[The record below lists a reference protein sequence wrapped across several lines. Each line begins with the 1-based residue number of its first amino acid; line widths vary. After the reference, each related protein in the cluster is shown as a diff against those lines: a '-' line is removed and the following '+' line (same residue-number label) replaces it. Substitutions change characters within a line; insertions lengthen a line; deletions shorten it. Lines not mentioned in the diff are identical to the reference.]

1 MANEFEFLR
10 SRWPKLA
17 ALGAD
22 AARLVDFSPVT
33 ALSSL
38 RDYCEWAADITLDV
52 LGNPMAPDTPQ
63 LERLSALKAMGSVPP
78 DILQKFHN
86 IRATEDRVS
95 SNPLGDPNE
104 ARARMADAV
113 DIGRWL
119 MRQDGGVRTGYTG
132 RQTPVRGG
140 YGSGDDTYAT
150 GRRAPVRRE
159 PSQNTGSYH
168 TSSYNPGAYT
178 SGNTGSY
185 NTSSYNT
192 SSYNTASYQ
201 RPPQGE
207 APYEDGQGD
216 YPEDGYDNGGYADD
230 GYQGGGY
237 DNGQDG
243 YEPPRRGRGG
253 YNGGSSGGGR
263 FDLSRYKRFLTM
275 PVIISAVLV
284 IVLLVALILILS
296 RCGGRTTTD
305 PQGTTPSVTAPSET
319 LSILVTPT
327 PSPTATPDASAN
339 NTQIK
344 YLDEF
349 ASDDI
354 TKSHT
359 AWENYYLGKWT
370 ANSHNANFSIF
381 NGGSGSDAKGI
392 LYEHGLGWFIKSSD
406 FDSNEARRALTF
418 NTNGQYS
425 ALTFDMGIDKEWLFD
440 DAKDCGTY
448 QIMVFVDDNE
458 DPVWTSEEVNYNYY
472 KTGISVDVTGAQ
484 KVKIRLIEK
493 KGSKGSLNVVLGNAG
508 FIPASGGASETTPA
522 GGETTTPAGG
532 ETTAAETT
540 TTTPAAE

>member
-95 SNPLGDPNE
+95 GNPLGDPNE

-119 MRQDGGVRTGYTG
+119 MRQDGGVRSGYTG

-150 GRRAPVRRE
+150 GRRTPVRRE

-168 TSSYNPGAYT
+168 TSSYNPGAYA

-185 NTSSYNT
+185 NTSSY
-192 SSYNTASYQ
+192 Q
-201 RPPQGE
+201 RPPQDE
-207 APYEDGQGD
+207 APYDDGQGG

-230 GYQGGGY
+230 GYQDGY

-253 YNGGSSGGGR
+253 YNGGSSGGGGR

-296 RCGGRTTTD
+296 RCGGRTAPD
-305 PQGTTPSVTAPSET
+305 PQGTTPSATAPSET

-327 PSPTATPDASAN
+327 PSPTATPNAPAN
-339 NTQIK
+339 NAQIK

-349 ASDDI
+349 AEGDI

-370 ANSHNANFSIF
+370 ANSHNASFSIF

-425 ALTFDMGIDKEWLFD
+425 ALTFDMGVDKEWLFD

-448 QIMVFVDDNE
+448 QLMVFVDDKE

-508 FIPASGGASETTPA
+508 FVPAAGGTSETTPA
-522 GGETTTPAGG
+522 GGETTTPATG

-540 TTTPAAE
+540 TTAPAAE

>member
-1 MANEFEFLR
+1 MSNHERSFVMANEFEFLR

-95 SNPLGDPNE
+95 GNPLGDPNE

-119 MRQDGGVRTGYTG
+119 MRQDGGVRSGYTG

-140 YGSGDDTYAT
+140 YGSVDDTYAT
-150 GRRAPVRRE
+150 GRRTPVRRE
-159 PSQNTGSYH
+159 SSQNTGSYH
-168 TSSYNPGAYT
+168 TSSYNPGAYA

-185 NTSSYNT
+185 NTSSY
-192 SSYNTASYQ
+192 Q
-201 RPPQGE
+201 RPSQDE
-207 APYEDGQGD
+207 APYDDGQGG
-216 YPEDGYDNGGYADD
+216 YPEDDYDNGGYADD
-230 GYQGGGY
+230 GY
-237 DNGQDG
+237 QDG

-253 YNGGSSGGGR
+253 YNGGSSGGGGW
-263 FDLSRYKRFLTM
+263 FDFSRYKRFLTM

-296 RCGGRTTTD
+296 RCGGRTAPN
-305 PQGTTPSVTAPSET
+305 PQGTTPSAIAPSET
-319 LSILVTPT
+319 FSILVTPT
-327 PSPTATPDASAN
+327 PSPTATPNAPAN
-339 NTQIK
+339 NAQIK

-349 ASDDI
+349 AEGDI

-425 ALTFDMGIDKEWLFD
+425 ALTFDMGVDKEWLFD

-448 QIMVFVDDNE
+448 QLMVFVDDKE

-508 FIPASGGASETTPA
+508 FVPAAGGTSETTPA
-522 GGETTTPAGG
+522 GGETTTPATG

-540 TTTPAAE
+540 TTAPAAE